1 MFLREVVSSFATQ
14 TQKPKAMNRKILP
27 AKKKWY
33 LLVWPLLL
41 LISVLLIIWS
51 PNGLLH
57 LRQLNIEHQDLS
69 RKNLMLEQ
77 ENHRLYQEINRL
89 RDDPTAI
96 ENLARQELGLA
107 KEGELIFQFVP
118 SVNAD
123 DLSAE

>member
-1 MFLREVVSSFATQ
+1 
-14 TQKPKAMNRKILP
+14 MNRKIPP
-27 AKKKWY
+27 AKKRWY
-33 LLVWPLLL
+33 LLLWPLLL
-41 LISVLLIIWS
+41 LTSVLLIIWS

-57 LRQLNIEHQDLS
+57 LRQLNLEYQDLS
-69 RKNLMLEQ
+69 QKNLFLEK
-77 ENHRLYQEINRL
+77 ENHRLYQEINRF

-96 ENLARQELGLA
+96 EHLARQELGLV